1 MFKKAEILV
10 DGFPPFCYDSRLFVM
25 HETGLQVRSRVK
37 RPEGWNGKTVLT
49 FSRSSFYY
57 AVNYAVKSDLPR
69 TENHTCRTFH
79 PFAVKLYEVISP

>member
-1 MFKKAEILV
+1 M
-10 DGFPPFCYDSRLFVM
+10 DSRLFVM

-37 RPEGWNGKTVLT
+37 RPEGRNGKTVLT
-49 FSRSSFYY
+49 FSRSSFYD